1 MKMEQML
8 ARISQA
14 EITNAAEWA
23 SFCDDVAAVAA
34 NELVNNSSLPG
45 ELAARQLPDKISSAL
60 GQIRHSGVDAI
71 LRCDNDMTCL
81 THPFNYFASIISM
94 LKIHSAP
101 QTASAVKCTAKKY
114 WDNVEQY
121 LVDESNTPLKHFQ
134 ASDWTQQRAVEG
146 TIEENQNATQV
157 DQDIQQEIRRVMASK
172 KRTRRVKQALGWSSL
187 ACGLYWLFSKPV

>member
-101 QTASAVKCTAKKY
+101 Q
-114 WDNVEQY
+114 Q
-121 LVDESNTPLKHFQ
+121 LRRSNAPPRSIGTMWN
-134 ASDWTQQRAVEG
+134 SIWWTK
-146 TIEENQNATQV
+146 AT
-157 DQDIQQEIRRVMASK
+157 RH
-172 KRTRRVKQALGWSSL
+172 
-187 ACGLYWLFSKPV
+187 